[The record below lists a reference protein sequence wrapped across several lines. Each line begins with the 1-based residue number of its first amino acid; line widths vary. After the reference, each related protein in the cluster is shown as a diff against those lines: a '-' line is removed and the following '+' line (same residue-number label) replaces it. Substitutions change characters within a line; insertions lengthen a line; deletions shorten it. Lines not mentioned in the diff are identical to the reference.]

1 MGLLDI
7 DKPRKLTP
15 QYFKKNTTWRTHYAY
30 KTKLNAS
37 GDACIIP
44 ELTQIYKRNIS
55 VSIKRVKES
64 YIKYFK
70 VGEIEF
76 TFHTNTNSIF
86 ICFYP
91 CIPCILTALGLDT
104 NSDIREDEHMNL
116 TKILHDDIIHP
127 IIHPFN
133 AKVIDDELC
142 LEQIIEGIKITLIEQ
157 GFRIDEFKL

>member
-44 ELTQIYKRNIS
+44 ELTQIYKRIMS

-76 TFHTNTNSIF
+76 TFHTNTNCIF

-91 CIPCILTALGLDT
+91 CILTALVLDA
-104 NSDIREDEHMNL
+104 NSDIREDERMNL
-116 TKILHDDIIHP
+116 TKILHDD